1 MGIFSFLSGKKEE
14 QNDGAPDLQVRSPV
28 TPDAASGHEGA
39 VAEAGVELRPADA
52 VAPPGPPDTADT
64 GSEVPGPDSP
74 FHPPEAWNV
83 EALKAPKPE
92 AVGEKPTLGPVDP
105 AVTAEL
111 QPKIVEALKTVYDP
125 EIPVD
130 IYELGLIYGI
140 DADAERRVL
149 VNMTLTSPACP
160 SAQQIPS
167 EVRYKVKA
175 VPGVTDAW
183 VEIVWE
189 PPWDKDRMSEA
200 AKMQL
205 GFF

>member
-1 MGIFSFLSGKKEE
+1 MGLFSFLKKST
-14 QNDGAPDLQVRSPV
+14 DGEA
-28 TPDAASGHEGA
+28 
-39 VAEAGVELRPADA
+39 AEAGTTTA
-52 VAPPGPPDTADT
+52 APPAPAAAEPPVPAADQ
-64 GSEVPGPDSP
+64 SDSP
-74 FHPPEAWNV
+74 FDPPREWDMDVA
-83 EALKAPKPE
+83 ALTAPLPPSGDQPQ
-92 AVGEKPTLGPVDP
+92 VGPADPVQ
-105 AVTAEL
+105 TAEL

-130 IYELGLIYGI
+130 IYELGLIYEI
-140 DADAERRVL
+140 IVDAERRVL

-167 EVRYKVKA
+167 EVRYKIKA
-175 VPGVTDAW
+175 LPEVTDAW

-200 AKMQL
+200 AKLQL

>member
-1 MGIFSFLSGKKEE
+1 LT
-14 QNDGAPDLQVRSPV
+14 APVPE
-28 TPDAASGHEGA
+28 ASG
-39 VAEAGVELRPADA
+39 D
-52 VAPPGPPDTADT
+52 GPQI
-64 GSEVPGPDSP
+64 
-74 FHPPEAWNV
+74 
-83 EALKAPKPE
+83 
-92 AVGEKPTLGPVDP
+92 GPVDA

-111 QPKIVEALKTVYDP
+111 QPKVVEAVKTVFDP

-130 IYELGLIYGI
+130 IYELGLIYEI
-140 DADAERRVL
+140 LADADRRVL
-149 VNMTLTSPACP
+149 VRMTLTSPACP

-175 VPGVTDAW
+175 LPGVTDAA

-200 AKMQL
+200 AKLQL